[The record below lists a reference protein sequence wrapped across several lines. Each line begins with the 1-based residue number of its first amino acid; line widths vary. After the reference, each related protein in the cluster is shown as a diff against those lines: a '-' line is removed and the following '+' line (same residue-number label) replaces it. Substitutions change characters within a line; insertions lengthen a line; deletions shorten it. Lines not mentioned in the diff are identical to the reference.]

1 MAVVL
6 SDPSSFFQP
15 SLANGVLT
23 IATRACNAKLHWPNF
38 QRVSGAAALLQQ
50 WTKSLLLLI
59 CCVIFSR
66 FAITWAAYSRE
77 KREKRK
83 SIERKG
89 KMESGGRSFD
99 KFVGQ
104 QTRRKLQWN
113 TTMYFRNVRTSSSA
127 NDGQRDVMSHSGPWD
142 SRGICSNKW
151 LWYYFRMGWPN
162 NVTHYRTPSGDSSWP
177 GGKS

>member
-77 KREKRK
+77 RERWRVEDEA
-83 SIERKG
+83 SISL
-89 KMESGGRSFD
+89 SGNKQGENYSEI
-99 KFVGQ
+99 Q
-104 QTRRKLQWN
+104 QCISAMFELLLRQ
-113 TTMYFRNVRTSSSA
+113 TTDN
-127 NDGQRDVMSHSGPWD
+127 VMSHSGPWD